1 LAPAFD
7 WPIKGLAG
15 FTANG
20 VASDLG
26 LESRTDALVWAS
38 HISCTPNAN
47 LMEKPPQDCSSSD
60 VLLSTTDG
68 GLHWQQLAV
77 P

>member
-1 LAPAFD
+1 
-7 WPIKGLAG
+7 
-15 FTANG
+15 
-20 VASDLG
+20 
-26 LESRTDALVWAS
+26 
-38 HISCTPNAN
+38 
-47 LMEKPPQDCSSSD
+47 MEKPPQDCSSSD